1 MSRNA
6 MIKWKKEDEK
16 QLRKAVSDFNKK
28 VTKLGSKVKDKSFLP
43 SKIDYKGTKDLI
55 KTRTELNR
63 VINSLGRFK
72 GKEAFKKVTLKS
84 GEELTN
90 WEKKE
95 INLQKRQAIRRINKR
110 MAEIRS
116 SRPEYYTKGMKR
128 MGDEEYRRLESTL
141 QAIKDYGIKKIAPR
155 SSPSKRIKKIQE
167 AKARIENW
175 GSADFEMRS
184 AIIYRENYLSML
196 ADKFS
201 GFNNYDKLVEKVKSY
216 SNPINFYNE
225 LRSTEHGEELA
236 DISYMYDTNEVQRVF
251 NELCLELK
259 IDIEEEDFQA
269 EDEEG
274 E

>member
-1 MSRNA
+1 MSNDVL
-6 MIKWKKEDEK
+6 KWKKEDERN
-16 QLRKAVSDFNKK
+16 LRKAVSDFNKK
-28 VTKLGSKVKDKSFLP
+28 VRTLNKSRKNASYLP
-43 SKIDYKGTKDLI
+43 SEIDYEGTKDLI
-55 KTRTELNR
+55 TTKAELNR

-84 GEELTN
+84 GETLTN
-90 WEKKE
+90 WEKRE
-95 INLQKRQAIRRINKR
+95 IEFQKRQAIRRINKR

-128 MGDEEYRRLESTL
+128 MGDEEYRRLESIL
-141 QAIKDYGIKKIAPR
+141 QSIKDYGVKKIAPK
-155 SSPSKRIKKIQE
+155 SSPEKRKQKIEE

-196 ADKFS
+196 KDKFS
-201 GFNNYDKLVEKVKSY
+201 GFENYDKLVEKVKSY
-216 SNPINFYNE
+216 SNPINFYKS
-225 LRSTEHGEELA
+225 LRNTEHGEELA
-236 DISYMYDTNEVQRVF
+236 DISFMYDTNEVQKIF
-251 NELCLELK
+251 NELCKELN

-269 EDEEG
+269 EAEEG